1 MVYILFPTLCN
12 PITVHRILQATILE
26 WVDFSFS
33 RGSSQPRDQTQV
45 SHIAGGFL
53 PAEPQGKPKN
63 TGVGSLSLL
72 QQIFLSQES
81 NQGLLHCRWIFNQL
95 NYEGSPHM
103 TEARLQQYMNREISD
118 VQTGFRKGRGTR
130 DHIADIR
137 WIVEKAREFQK
148 NICFCFIDY
157 TKAFDCVDHN
167 KLWKTLQ
174 EMGITDHLTCLLRN
188 MYAGQEVTVRKG
200 YGAMGW
206 LQIGKRV
213 HKGCILSP
221 CLFNFMQST

>member
-26 WVDFSFS
+26 WVDFPFS

-118 VQTGFRKGRGTR
+118 VQTGFRKAEEPE
-130 DHIADIR
+130 I
-137 WIVEKAREFQK
+137 
-148 NICFCFIDY
+148 
-157 TKAFDCVDHN
+157 
-167 KLWKTLQ
+167 
-174 EMGITDHLTCLLRN
+174 
-188 MYAGQEVTVRKG
+188 
-200 YGAMGW
+200 
-206 LQIGKRV
+206 
-213 HKGCILSP
+213 ILPILDGS
-221 CLFNFMQST
+221 

>member
-1 MVYILFPTLCN
+1 M
-12 PITVHRILQATILE
+12 
-26 WVDFSFS
+26 
-33 RGSSQPRDQTQV
+33 

-118 VQTGFRKGRGTR
+118 VQL
-130 DHIADIR
+130 DL
-137 WIVEKAREFQK
+137 EKAEEPE
-148 NICFCFIDY
+148 I
-157 TKAFDCVDHN
+157 
-167 KLWKTLQ
+167 
-174 EMGITDHLTCLLRN
+174 
-188 MYAGQEVTVRKG
+188 
-200 YGAMGW
+200 
-206 LQIGKRV
+206 
-213 HKGCILSP
+213 ILPVLDGS
-221 CLFNFMQST
+221 